1 MKKEELKN
9 MKQYNWIFNLFEKN
23 DLTEKYFLGI
33 IAAIIGIFI
42 AMFNNTT
49 HMNRVFLLFGLLFLV
64 ICGTTII
71 INIARRAEFRSKL
84 YFAAVT
90 DKLESINLEE
100 EKKKEEFREKRWKT
114 VALICYLDLCTMI
127 GVFMVMGSQGI
138 ALLK

>member
-33 IAAIIGIFI
+33 IAATVGIFI

-49 HMNRVFLLFGLLFLV
+49 YMNHIFLLFGLLFLV
-64 ICGTTII
+64 ICGTAVI

-90 DKLESINLEE
+90 DNLESINLEE
-100 EKKKEEFREKRWKT
+100 EKKNEEFREKVWKT
-114 VALICYLDLCTMI
+114 IAFLYYIDLCTMI
-127 GVFMVMGSQGI
+127 GIFMMIGSQEI

>member
-100 EKKKEEFREKRWKT
+100 EKKRKNLEKKDGKQLHLY
-114 VALICYLDLCTMI
+114 VI
-127 GVFMVMGSQGI
+127 
-138 ALLK
+138 